1 MCPAGQKLAAVA
13 FCENCN
19 FAILGVLVA
28 LDSYAIKFFG
38 GNMATYHL
46 SLKNKSK
53 GFGFAHAQYIC
64 RMGKYASLKEG
75 EELVAVNS
83 GNMPE
88 WAKKDPKEF
97 FRAADL
103 YERANGRS
111 YTELEIA
118 LPNELS
124 HAEQREMVDA
134 FVEQELGVR
143 HPYLYAIHDKNAA
156 LDESQKQ
163 PHVHIMFSERVMDDY
178 LRDCYRFFRRSNTKN
193 PEMGGAGKD
202 RSWNRK
208 AKVSELRKSWE
219 LLHNKTL
226 ADKGFAARVDCRS
239 LKAIRQEALVKG
251 DDVKA
256 ALYDRVPLKKISQRL
271 LKMKD
276 QELAEDSNTFIKLA
290 LLSNYKELCEFK
302 KKIYRE
308 AQVKSL
314 LNEQKNIACIKQAM
328 DKIGERIKANYLD
341 TMEAEERLSDIQ
353 RRKNSILRQYSSNAL
368 SNALLNKFSKN
379 EFKNNLQ
386 KYKQVEREYDIL
398 AKKISEIE
406 NANDYGADYSDL
418 LKKRSEFVAR
428 SRALAAKD
436 FELRDKVSKR
446 VPKEKLEKARG
457 AIVRNLDKRLEAL
470 EIIEQELNDTK
481 RELLTARQELKNM
494 KKILWKKNRA
504 IPVHKGSHN
513 FENVEMAP
521 MNNKIKMKLYDEEL
535 DR

>member
-1 MCPAGQKLAAVA
+1 
-13 FCENCN
+13 
-19 FAILGVLVA
+19 
-28 LDSYAIKFFG
+28 
-38 GNMATYHL
+38 
-46 SLKNKSK
+46 
-53 GFGFAHAQYIC
+53 
-64 RMGKYASLKEG
+64 
-75 EELVAVNS
+75 
-83 GNMPE
+83 
-88 WAKKDPKEF
+88 
-97 FRAADL
+97 
-103 YERANGRS
+103 
-111 YTELEIA
+111 
-118 LPNELS
+118 
-124 HAEQREMVDA
+124 
-134 FVEQELGVR
+134 
-143 HPYLYAIHDKNAA
+143 
-156 LDESQKQ
+156 
-163 PHVHIMFSERVMDDY
+163 
-178 LRDCYRFFRRSNTKN
+178 
-193 PEMGGAGKD
+193 
-202 RSWNRK
+202 
-208 AKVSELRKSWE
+208 
-219 LLHNKTL
+219 
-226 ADKGFAARVDCRS
+226 
-239 LKAIRQEALVKG
+239 
-251 DDVKA
+251 
-256 ALYDRVPLKKISQRL
+256 
-271 LKMKD
+271 
-276 QELAEDSNTFIKLA
+276 
-290 LLSNYKELCEFK
+290 
-302 KKIYRE
+302 
-308 AQVKSL
+308 
-314 LNEQKNIACIKQAM
+314 
-328 DKIGERIKANYLD
+328 
-341 TMEAEERLSDIQ
+341 MEAEERLSDIQ